1 MHYLFFP
8 IQSIFTSVLFSDKV
22 HKSISE
28 ELSNQSKSELENDI
42 ASNPLKRKKENTFLH
57 KKIDLVSSDIVKRQY
72 TGNIILLIYI

>member
-57 KKIDLVSSDIVKRQY
+57 
-72 TGNIILLIYI
+72 